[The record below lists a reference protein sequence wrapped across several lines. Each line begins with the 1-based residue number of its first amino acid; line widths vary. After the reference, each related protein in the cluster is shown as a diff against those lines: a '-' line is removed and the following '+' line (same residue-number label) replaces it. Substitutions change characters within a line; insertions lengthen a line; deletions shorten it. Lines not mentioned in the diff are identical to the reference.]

1 MCFKARNSRRD
12 KADKKFQGQ
21 KTCGQA
27 FLNNAI
33 KRNKVREVPAIEG
46 AMGRKLDPRDQVM
59 ITSIQ
64 DLKDHV
70 FAARSNEP

>member
-1 MCFKARNSRRD
+1 M
-12 KADKKFQGQ
+12 G
-21 KTCGQA
+21 T
-27 FLNNAI
+27 
-33 KRNKVREVPAIEG
+33 
-46 AMGRKLDPRDQVM
+46 MGRKLDPRDQAM